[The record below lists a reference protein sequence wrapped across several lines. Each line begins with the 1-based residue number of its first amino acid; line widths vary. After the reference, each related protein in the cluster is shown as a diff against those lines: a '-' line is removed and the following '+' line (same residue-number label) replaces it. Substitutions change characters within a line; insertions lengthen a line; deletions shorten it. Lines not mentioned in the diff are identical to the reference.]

1 MQTMLVLLLLLLLL
15 VLNGTF
21 QILLL
26 LISRVPPL
34 GRCLLQL
41 LLLLLLRLLLLL
53 VPLRG
58 RCCRHHVGHAQPVV
72 VGRVIGSSCSTART
86 ASRSRG
92 PGTAATVVVGV
103 AGGGGR
109 DLETTRHLVRED
121 LLGLLGL
128 AGGGRCL
135 LLLQERLLLQ
145 LLVVHLLLL
154 VLLVE
159 QALVDL
165 RLGRCCPGP
174 PHGAPV
180 FPAAGSCAA
189 PRTTR
194 AMVLRHAVMWC
205 YGRVDVCLEGTA
217 VILWRFCL
225 CVYSNRS
232 NPRLLLYSYTELY
245 YTAHLIT
252 RTNDL

>member
-58 RCCRHHVGHAQPVV
+58 RCCRHHIGHAQPVV
-72 VGRVIGSSCSTART
+72 VGGVIGSCSSATRT
-86 ASRSRG
+86 SPRSRG
-92 PGTAATVVVGV
+92 PGTSATVVIRVS
-103 AGGGGR
+103 GGGGR

-135 LLLQERLLLQ
+135 LLLQESLLLQ

-165 RLGRCCPGP
+165 RLGRCRPGP
-174 PHGAPV
+174 PHGASV
-180 FPAAGSCAA
+180 FPASGSCAA

-194 AMVLRHAVMWC
+194 AMVLRHDDVVLRKG
-205 YGRVDVCLEGTA
+205 GRVSGRNCLYPVA
-217 VILWRFCL
+217 VLFMCIPIVVIHDYYIPTL
-225 CVYSNRS
+225 N
-232 NPRLLLYSYTELY
+232 Y
-245 YTAHLIT
+245 YTGHLIT
-252 RTNDL
+252 RTNDF